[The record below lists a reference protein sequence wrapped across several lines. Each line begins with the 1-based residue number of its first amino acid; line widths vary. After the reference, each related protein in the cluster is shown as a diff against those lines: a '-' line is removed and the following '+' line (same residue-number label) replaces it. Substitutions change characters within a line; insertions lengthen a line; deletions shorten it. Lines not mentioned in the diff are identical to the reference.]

1 MKQQFKKLG
10 HNVKKLGGRIPRLR
24 DKRGTAQNGGP
35 DSSSPPH
42 GKQSDTKPER
52 GIGEMDNGGFAIQS
66 HNIGEQMMLTRQAT
80 KGPKKGNKVQ
90 IKGGGGAS
98 NFSAL
103 ARSVKSDHPNLQPPK
118 KSNQGQ
124 YSNLGGAIDGQE
136 QYKLQDLQSKEFV
149 FCVSNEQLILETVN
163 VVIGVYNDDL
173 NPTAATAAK
182 GAPGGSGTP
191 PPAQP
196 LRLTQAGGIS
206 GEKRSL

>member
-1 MKQQFKKLG
+1 MKQHFKKLG

-42 GKQSDTKPER
+42 GKQSGTKPDR
-52 GIGEMDNGGFAIQS
+52 GITEIDNGGFTIQS

-90 IKGGGGAS
+90 IKSGGGAS
-98 NFSAL
+98 NWQAL
-103 ARSVKSDHPNLQPPK
+103 AKTLKADQVPLQPNK
-118 KSNQGQ
+118 NNQSQ
-124 YSNLGGAIDGQE
+124 YSKFGGAIDGQE

-149 FCVSNEQLILETVN
+149 FCVSNEQLILTTIRLVM
-163 VVIGVYNDDL
+163 GVYNDDY
-173 NPTAATAAK
+173 NPTASTVAK

-191 PPAQP
+191 PSVPPA
-196 LRLTQAGGIS
+196 RKTQAGGIS